1 MRKYKYHHQRSSF
14 MKMVGACAESSNLLA
29 YVDHDIL
36 TPLMP
41 LVSFYTSLEDQR
53 YEIWKR
59 AIA

>member
-1 MRKYKYHHQRSSF
+1 
-14 MKMVGACAESSNLLA
+14 MKMVGACAESFNLLA

-53 YEIWKR
+53 YEI
-59 AIA
+59 